1 MSVSL
6 SDSPVLASGG
16 GQSPEFAMF
25 VDGVTD
31 PVDSGVTSHCLVG
44 WVDTD
49 YFVVF
54 VHGIL
59 SYPVTAGICFQHNYG

>member
-6 SDSPVLASGG
+6 SDSSVLASGG
-16 GQSPEFAMF
+16 GQSSEFAMF
-25 VDGVTD
+25 VDCVTD

-49 YFVVF
+49 NFVVF

-59 SYPVTAGICFQHNYG
+59 SYPVAVGIRFIA